1 MYETPSHLFLNK
13 LLKPNTENVLGGPPT
28 SLGNLLILPK
38 KSSYNKCCFRGGGW
52 KCMKNALPPPPY
64 IHYWGWGMLE
74 TYPISHMFPNHSLL
88 RRWGRGITLRSGRSN
103 WKLMA
108 LAVNGPMGNTDLWWN
123 FPEKKNLLES
133 VHDLSRVWS
142 CRQKKELTKLPA
154 QCMAFAG
161 SLWEWNKGKYKL
173 HKLINHLYSCPN
185 R

>member
-123 FPEKKNLLES
+123 FPEKKKSPGICPWLVKSLVMPAKKRAHQIAGS
-133 VHDLSRVWS
+133 VHGIR
-142 CRQKKELTKLPA
+142 R
-154 QCMAFAG
+154 
-161 SLWEWNKGKYKL
+161 
-173 HKLINHLYSCPN
+173 LIMGMKQGQI
-185 R
+185 